1 MHYTGFSKSIMLDL
15 YISYMKLSN
24 YEHSAVRKR
33 IFNFLLLMSYGFLW
47 QVRLSEKKCKF
58 FVKSSFRKNE
68 KTTKQNKSIARK
80 SSASFLKHSVL
91 LSQWKALMAI
101 LTAGANEAGAN
112 KGFFQNQNQDKHSK
126 IVKHWKPGKFLMKKF
141 QIRVMKSP
149 MQLLLVLFST
159 SKFLSLS
166 VRFFILFIGWKK
178 E

>member
-1 MHYTGFSKSIMLDL
+1 MRRQQ
-15 YISYMKLSN
+15 N
-24 YEHSAVRKR
+24 
-33 IFNFLLLMSYGFLW
+33 
-47 QVRLSEKKCKF
+47 
-58 FVKSSFRKNE
+58 
-68 KTTKQNKSIARK
+68 QNKSIARK

-91 LSQWKALMAI
+91 LSQWKVLMAI
-101 LTAGANEAGAN
+101 LAAGAN
-112 KGFFQNQNQDKHSK
+112 KGFFQNQTQDKHSK